1 MNQSLTLGRIAKLE
15 GTIHHLPA
23 SKSISNRVLLIQAL
37 AGGKSVLHNV
47 SEANDTV
54 VMTRL
59 LNSADEILDAEDAGT
74 VMRFLSAYTAVT
86 AQSPIIVTGSHRM
99 KERPIGI
106 LVDALRHVG
115 AHIEYVEKEGYPPI
129 RVIKTFRQVAD
140 QVSVRGDVSSQY
152 ISALM
157 MIAPV
162 LPSGLTLN
170 LLGKVGSMPYIQMTA
185 ALMKKFGVSVSVD
198 RNTVTILPQSYQP
211 VEYTV
216 EADWSGA
223 SYWFAF
229 TALAKQASLTLPSVT
244 LRSLQ
249 GDRVIVDMM
258 EPLGVMAEPQGN
270 NLLLKKKD
278 HVVNFSWNF
287 TDCPDLAQ
295 TVAVVC
301 AAKGVRAEFTGLE
314 SLRIKETD
322 RIAALQRELQ
332 KIGAQLTEE
341 NNRWILNPGENL
353 PASVS
358 INTYQDHR
366 MAMAFAPLSCLMD
379 VTFDDASV
387 VKKSYPKFWDD
398 VLSVRAIR

>member
-37 AGGKSVLHNV
+37 AGGNSALHNV

-59 LNSADEILDAEDAGT
+59 LNAKTEILNVEDAGT
-74 VMRFLSAYTAVT
+74 VMRFLTAYTAVT
-86 AQSPIIVTGSHRM
+86 AQSPITVTGSDRM

-106 LVDALRHVG
+106 LVDALQSLG
-115 AHIEYVEKEGYPPI
+115 ATIRYVDKEGYPPLKI
-129 RVIKTFRQVAD
+129 AETFRQRVNRLA
-140 QVSVRGDVSSQY
+140 VRGDVSSQY

-162 LPSGLTLN
+162 LPQGLTIELQ
-170 LLGKVGSMPYIQMTA
+170 GKIGSKPYILMTA
-185 ALMKKFGVSVSVD
+185 SLMKKFGASVEIDGSVI
-198 RNTVTILPQSYQP
+198 TVAAQPYRP

-216 EADWSGA
+216 EADWSAA

-229 TALAKQASLTLPSVT
+229 VALAQQATITLPAMT

-258 EPLGVMAEPQGN
+258 ESLGVMAEPQGN
-270 NLLLKKKD
+270 NLVLRKKD
-278 HVVNFSWNF
+278 HSANFSWDF

-295 TVAVVC
+295 TVAAVC
-301 AAKGVRAEFTGLE
+301 AAKGVTAEFTGLE
-314 SLRIKETD
+314 SLRSKETD
-322 RIAALQRELQ
+322 RIAALQQELK
-332 KIGAQLTEE
+332 KIGALLTEH
-341 NNRWILNPGENL
+341 NGRWVLHPSEKL
-353 PASVS
+353 PESVS
-358 INTYQDHR
+358 IYTYKDHR
-366 MAMAFAPLSCLMD
+366 MAMAFAPLSCLMN
-379 VTFDDASV
+379 VSFDDASV

-398 VLSVRAIR
+398 VLKVRGK